1 MQNKKYLEMSVT
13 GYFKKA
19 KTISRPLML
28 KSRTM
33 YIYVCGIEQN
43 KRFKKNFQA
52 YTSKVEVKDKLKV
65 T

>member
-1 MQNKKYLEMSVT
+1 MQNKKYLELSVT
-13 GYFKKA
+13 GYSKKA

-43 KRFKKNFQA
+43 KRFKKNNGDQFFGVNWS
-52 YTSKVEVKDKLKV
+52 TNS
-65 T
+65 